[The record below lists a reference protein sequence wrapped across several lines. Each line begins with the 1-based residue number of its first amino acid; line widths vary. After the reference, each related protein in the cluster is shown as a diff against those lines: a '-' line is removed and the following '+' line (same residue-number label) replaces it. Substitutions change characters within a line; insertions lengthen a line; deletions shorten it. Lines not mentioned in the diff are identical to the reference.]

1 VPKII
6 LRRDRTTPDEDPS
19 SSQAG
24 ARARP
29 GGAVLGNGGVGNPFA
44 TAGGGSSLQQ
54 NPNFWGDTDGGGAL
68 ALPESDGATWTS
80 PALGSVETAASTQPP
95 PSPLSP
101 SYAQAGGWQPNLQP
115 NFQQNTAGSDD
126 QGHRML
132 WARTGTGTTGGGGG
146 AAALQAQQ
154 QQQERSPLWADAS
167 AAPWMPAGGAGPAG
181 GGGGSGSNSGSGSAA
196 SSTATTP
203 VANPAQRHYSLQQ
216 QNQQQQSQ
224 YPQHSQAP
232 YQQQQQPNQ
241 AGMSTP
247 AHSPAR
253 SGKKRGSAGSGSSP
267 GSEQPTV
274 DYTQPVSLEE
284 AQAIAM
290 GGGGGSP
297 WASPHRQH
305 PQQGPQQQQ
314 GPASPPQ
321 RNPPSWVGV
330 GAGAGGSGGADP
342 FLQHQQQQHRRQM
355 SGGGGEHLDPRLYH
369 QQQSA
374 PYVLQPRSQGGD
386 GDHHHYQQQQQQHPP
401 RPPLHHPHSHQIQHP
416 QQHPHH
422 QQHPHPHP
430 QDQRR
435 PPLQHHVS
443 SPASSAPPSPQR
455 GPSSSYPSPQLKP
468 HSHGTGDRP
477 PQHQQHR
484 ESHHHPP
491 TAASSSSGSR
501 SPSEILKT
509 LLRKKAC
516 LYEPTTS
523 HAIATVT
530 WLVGRNLT
538 MSRGYFT
545 RQSLQTGVHE
555 VVDSKIAAGAIT
567 RTKVNRCMQIILN
580 SCFHYIIPR
589 VDGSEEDGTAFSVEF
604 TKTAKLGDD
613 AVLLES
619 LPPPWTDLDV
629 PMEIADQD
637 EEEEVVA
644 PTKSGRHGSSSG
656 SAKGGG
662 GGGYI
667 TSKRSVLLCFNENVR
682 CAQDV
687 FRCHNEFIRDAAHG
701 SNLNLT
707 AEEWRSFFSG
717 GVSPTSPS
725 FGPTP
730 SGGKAPSTVS
740 TGSSTPTST
749 GISVSPASLSPAGI
763 RPVNEGDVDTAGIQP
778 PALTLGS
785 AWSQAPSTI
794 SLLPRMTKEGEG
806 STGDDEGEQHEHPA
820 ACRPAPLTG
829 DVLGELTPVDLG
841 KFRTT
846 WCCKRYEHDPS
857 ICSFAHVEVNGGWLR
872 RDPILFQYSAE
883 MCPDIVSAAQVLGTT
898 NVPAELKGC
907 LFNRCPRGKNCDKA
921 HSREEVQYHPDVYK
935 KTLCPSVRKGQDQ
948 DHFHHHH
955 GGGKSSKQQP
965 CKLRDV
971 CPLLHPPGST
981 QPKEHHHGH
990 GHHHHRG
997 KGSGPSPA
1005 KNAATATAASGGP
1018 PIPGAPMIY
1027 LQPAPPSDFDAYLQ
1041 LPGLQEM
1048 FRRRCANLFHYYHK
1062 SGAGHKVGTYSIFGD
1077 NWGLLTKDEA

>member
-1 VPKII
+1 
-6 LRRDRTTPDEDPS
+6 
-19 SSQAG
+19 
-24 ARARP
+24 
-29 GGAVLGNGGVGNPFA
+29 
-44 TAGGGSSLQQ
+44 
-54 NPNFWGDTDGGGAL
+54 
-68 ALPESDGATWTS
+68 
-80 PALGSVETAASTQPP
+80 
-95 PSPLSP
+95 
-101 SYAQAGGWQPNLQP
+101 
-115 NFQQNTAGSDD
+115 
-126 QGHRML
+126 
-132 WARTGTGTTGGGGG
+132 
-146 AAALQAQQ
+146 
-154 QQQERSPLWADAS
+154 
-167 AAPWMPAGGAGPAG
+167 
-181 GGGGSGSNSGSGSAA
+181 
-196 SSTATTP
+196 
-203 VANPAQRHYSLQQ
+203 
-216 QNQQQQSQ
+216 
-224 YPQHSQAP
+224 
-232 YQQQQQPNQ
+232 
-241 AGMSTP
+241 
-247 AHSPAR
+247 
-253 SGKKRGSAGSGSSP
+253 
-267 GSEQPTV
+267 
-274 DYTQPVSLEE
+274 
-284 AQAIAM
+284 
-290 GGGGGSP
+290 
-297 WASPHRQH
+297 
-305 PQQGPQQQQ
+305 
-314 GPASPPQ
+314 
-321 RNPPSWVGV
+321 
-330 GAGAGGSGGADP
+330 
-342 FLQHQQQQHRRQM
+342 
-355 SGGGGEHLDPRLYH
+355 
-369 QQQSA
+369 
-374 PYVLQPRSQGGD
+374 
-386 GDHHHYQQQQQQHPP
+386 
-401 RPPLHHPHSHQIQHP
+401 
-416 QQHPHH
+416 
-422 QQHPHPHP
+422 
-430 QDQRR
+430 
-435 PPLQHHVS
+435 
-443 SPASSAPPSPQR
+443 
-455 GPSSSYPSPQLKP
+455 
-468 HSHGTGDRP
+468 
-477 PQHQQHR
+477 
-484 ESHHHPP
+484 
-491 TAASSSSGSR
+491 
-501 SPSEILKT
+501 
-509 LLRKKAC
+509 
-516 LYEPTTS
+516 
-523 HAIATVT
+523 
-530 WLVGRNLT
+530 

-604 TKTAKLGDD
+604 TRTAKLGDD

-619 LPPPWTDLDV
+619 LPPPWTDLEV

-637 EEEEVVA
+637 EEEEVVVA

-656 SAKGGG
+656 GAKG

-707 AEEWRSFFSG
+707 AEEWKSFFSG

-740 TGSSTPTST
+740 TGNSTPTST

-785 AWSQAPSTI
+785 AWSQAPGTI

-806 STGDDEGEQHEHPA
+806 STGDDEGDQHGHPA
-820 ACRPAPLTG
+820 VCRPAPLTG
-829 DVLGELTPVDLG
+829 DVLGELTSADLG

-935 KTLCPSVRKGQDQ
+935 KALCPSVRKGQDQ
-948 DHFHHHH
+948 DHGHHHH
-955 GGGKSSKQQP
+955 GGGKSSKQLP

-971 CPLLHPPGST
+971 CPLLHPSGST
-981 QPKEHHHGH
+981 QPKEHYHGH

-1027 LQPAPPSDFDAYLQ
+1027 IQPAPPSDFDAYLQ